1 MDVLTPDLLVA
12 AEQPP
17 GWKFPPPPRLVRLV
31 SSPTHHSSLTTHN
44 WGEAPRVIVSRPMIR
59 HIVMWKLRGPSAEE
73 KRSQAEPVKA
83 ALLGMFGKIPGM
95 TQVEVGIGATSGEQE
110 ADIVLQSPHESW
122 QASADYQQPPAPQ
135 PVKQLIGALRIERRV
150 VDF

>member
-1 MDVLTPDLLVA
+1 
-12 AEQPP
+12 
-17 GWKFPPPPRLVRLV
+17 
-31 SSPTHHSSLTTHN
+31 
-44 WGEAPRVIVSRPMIR
+44 MIR

-73 KRSQAEPVKA
+73 KRSQAEQVKA

-110 ADIVLQSPHESW
+110 ADIVLASTHDSW
-122 QASADYQQPPAPQ
+122 QALADYQQHPAHE

-150 VDF
+150 VDFEA